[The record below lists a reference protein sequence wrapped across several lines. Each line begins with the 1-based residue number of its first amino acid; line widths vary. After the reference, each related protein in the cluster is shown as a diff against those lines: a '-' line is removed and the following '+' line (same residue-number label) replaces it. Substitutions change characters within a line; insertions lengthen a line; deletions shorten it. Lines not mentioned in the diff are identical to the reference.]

1 MWEQWDTV
9 VFPKEFRHGVRDVQ
23 SGYEIVSL
31 FQAVSEGSE
40 NTDRQIENRELVV
53 ARCLGVYLHSYQI
66 KLQTCDIVSASFG
79 ISQMLCNVEQVF
91 NQLKYRLI
99 GHESRTGDRIFYAYK
114 NWSSQKLNSVRT
126 FSIIIT
132 LCTYINFTQVIE
144 NWAMSIVRTLTV
156 DESTDARYTNGSCLV
171 SAITVLCILFR
182 TVTLSQL
189 SEENCTAMACLLRK
203 SYKPKHKTCPAYA
216 ALDKHLPTTEFRYK
230 LLPVHVNLFSII
242 IIEIK
247 LSSLQ

>member
-1 MWEQWDTV
+1 MLLWETFYVYYFAYLFTV
-9 VFPKEFRHGVRDVQ
+9 MNTIIIFVWAC
-23 SGYEIVSL
+23 YL
-31 FQAVSEGSE
+31 FYTRFCIIWSNFILAQGRTRNIEQHCQHTMPFSRTISTPLDALSRG
-40 NTDRQIENRELVV
+40 QILNHLP
-53 ARCLGVYLHSYQI
+53 
-66 KLQTCDIVSASFG
+66 SFG

-156 DESTDARYTNGSCLV
+156 WTSTCTDCWWRSYSI
-171 SAITVLCILFR
+171 ITAAA
-182 TVTLSQL
+182 VTSQG
-189 SEENCTAMACLLRK
+189 N
-203 SYKPKHKTCPAYA
+203 
-216 ALDKHLPTTEFRYK
+216 K
-230 LLPVHVNLFSII
+230 LLLILWFIIVLFLF
-242 IIEIK
+242 K
-247 LSSLQ
+247 ALATYVF